1 VLLHRTAALRSTH
14 LFASANWP
22 GYTMLNA
29 TMQSTRSGG
38 PLAAAWAVTRRIGL
52 DGYAEL
58 ARRAREATL
67 AIARAADGI
76 PGLRV
81 LVTPDSTLLA
91 LATDDSCD
99 AFTVA
104 DEMLERGW
112 YVQPQLSFGNLPPTP
127 APHPLGSDGA
137 RGRRAGRRSLG
148 CRRGGSRGGPGSRRP
163 RVWLPCSAAST
174 RRPWTTL
181 ASPGILGAG
190 GASRALTGRW
200 RCRRGWPASTRC
212 STPARQRLREALL
225 LGVLD
230 RLSRPTPGLSWLSS
244 RWSSDTSASSCR
256 GCGTRRAPWRPTR
269 TSWPRWRSC

>member
-1 VLLHRTAALRSTH
+1 MSVDLHKYAYTPKGVSVLLHRTAALRSTH

-112 YVQPQLSFGNLPPTP
+112 YVQPQLSFGNLPPTLHLTLSAATAP
-127 APHPLGSDGA
+127 AVDELVDDLSDAVAAA
-137 RGRRAGRRSLG
+137 RAAGPVRVDPGLAALL
-148 CRRGGSRGGPGSRRP
+148 GGSSSLVCCGGP
-163 RVWLPCSAAST
+163 
-174 RRPWTTL
+174 
-181 ASPGILGAG
+181 
-190 GASRALTGRW
+190 
-200 RCRRGWPASTRC
+200 
-212 STPARQRLREALL
+212 
-225 LGVLD
+225 
-230 RLSRPTPGLSWLSS
+230 
-244 RWSSDTSASSCR
+244 
-256 GCGTRRAPWRPTR
+256 
-269 TSWPRWRSC
+269 